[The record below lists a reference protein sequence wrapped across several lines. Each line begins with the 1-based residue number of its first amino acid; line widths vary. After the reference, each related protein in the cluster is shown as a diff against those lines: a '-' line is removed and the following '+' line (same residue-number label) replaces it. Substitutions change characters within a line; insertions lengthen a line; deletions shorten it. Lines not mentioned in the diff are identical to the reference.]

1 MTTSSGSLLSEA
13 IQQTKGVT
21 VDHTKWTSTSIGNGK
36 YVMIERTDNTE
47 PWQSGGASLALNA
60 QTISLA
66 FENKS
71 NKTSCEMCSMCFD
84 KASMEYRYHSET
96 YPFLPHPSPDIHP
109 VSHA

>member
-1 MTTSSGSLLSEA
+1 MSNTATTSGSLLSEA

-47 PWQSGGASLALNA
+47 PWQSGGASLAFNA

-71 NKTSCEMCSMCFD
+71 NKTSCEMCSMYFD
-84 KASMEYRYHSET
+84 KASMEYRYHSEN
-96 YPFLPHPSPDIHP
+96 YPSLSLSTPPES
-109 VSHA
+109 